1 MMTITTDRTPPAAGA
16 AAPIA
21 ALDRNRSAYAGL
33 ADVLERAGLAEHA
46 LYLNWGYQ
54 PVDGQPDWAARE
66 LPPGELGRMQARL
79 VLEVLGDTPLDGRR
93 VLDVGC
99 GRGGALA
106 LMGRLHAPAALA
118 GADISAA
125 NIAYCRKRHTHPR
138 LRFQIADACRLPY
151 PDSSMDV
158 VFNLES
164 SGAYPDIGAFFHHVH
179 RILRVGGRFCLADV
193 FDADSV
199 AWVRAALEQ
208 AGFTL
213 ERERSIPAQVRAARE
228 RASPGIWRRLDTALT
243 ALDAPGLRRE
253 LERYLA
259 APSSGLF
266 QALEDGRVDYRLFH
280 WRKTRPAAGR
290 IDADVI
296 ARLATRSARLDAAL
310 QDRAPSA
317 AAPQSPAPGPA
328 NASASAWFPFTAPDA
343 QAGFNVFALP
353 YAGGGASVYRAW
365 TLPRR
370 PGAAPWQLCPVQLPG
385 RESRFGE
392 PLIDDMATLADRLA
406 DAIGPY
412 AHRPWALLGCS
423 LGCKI
428 AFEVARRFAR
438 QGRPPALLF
447 LMACPAPGLPLG
459 RRISTRAEADFARE
473 VCHLGGTPPEVL
485 ADAEMM
491 RTLMPILRN
500 DSALAEHY
508 VAAEDATVN
517 VPIVMVAA
525 GDDHLVTVEEARRWQ
540 RHAGAGFDWR
550 LVDGGHFFLRQRRR
564 ELTDWLLDALRRGER
579 TLPVQTTTADVP
591 DVPCSTPEQPRDPSR
606 MPAPGASANLVL
618 APGEILVVTAPRSL
632 AARLTPAA
640 LSDDEQRQL
649 ARFAFDADRE
659 RYLAAHWAKRRVL
672 GALLAAAPRSLRFGA
687 EAGGKPYLIGEALH
701 FSLSH
706 SGDRVAVAVCR
717 HAPVGVDIEQA
728 RGIACHASAAR
739 IMHPLD
745 RIAPQCETPEDRFLA
760 AWSLKEAVAKCTG
773 TGLALPFDSL
783 RLAFAGNGRYGCH
796 LGTQA
801 AWEAHHQHEDGVHL
815 AVASA
820 TPWAALRILP
830 LDAALAEG

>member
-1 MMTITTDRTPPAAGA
+1 MTLTTDMTPLTADADAAT
-16 AAPIA
+16 AAPTA
-21 ALDRNRSAYAGL
+21 APDRSRSA
-33 ADVLERAGLAEHA
+33 DAGLAEHA
-46 LYLNWGYQ
+46 PYPNWGYR
-54 PVDGQPDWAARE
+54 PIDGRQDWAARD
-66 LPPGELGRMQARL
+66 LPAGEPGRMQARL

-106 LMGRLHAPAALA
+106 LMGRLYAPAALV

-125 NIAYCRKRHTHPR
+125 NIADCRKRHAHPR
-138 LRFQIADACRLPY
+138 LRVQIADACRLPH
-151 PDSSMDV
+151 PDGSMDV
-158 VFNLES
+158 VFNLGA
-164 SGAYPDIGAFFHHVH
+164 SGAYPDLGAFFLHVH
-179 RILRVGGRFCLADV
+179 RTLKVGGRFCFADV

-199 AWVRAALEQ
+199 APVRTALEQ

-213 ERERSIPAQVRAARE
+213 ERERSVNAQVRAARE
-228 RASPGIWRRLDTALT
+228 LASPGIRRRPDTAL
-243 ALDAPGLRRE
+243 AAPGKPGLRDA
-253 LERYLA
+253 LERCPA

-280 WRKTRPAAGR
+280 WRKTRPGAGR

-310 QDRAPSA
+310 HGGASSP
-317 AAPQSPAPGPA
+317 AAPLSATPARTDA
-328 NASASAWFPFTAPDA
+328 AASAWFPLNAPDA

-365 TLPRR
+365 TLPRH

-385 RESRFGE
+385 RESRFSE
-392 PLIDDMATLADRLA
+392 PMVADMATLVDRIA

-428 AFEVARRFAR
+428 AFEVARRFER
-438 QGRPPALLF
+438 QGCPPALLF
-447 LMACPAPGLPLG
+447 LMACPAPSLPLG
-459 RRISTRAEADFARE
+459 RRISTCAEADFARE
-473 VCHLGGTPPEVL
+473 VRHLGGTPPEVL

-491 RTLMPILRN
+491 RTIMPILRN

-508 VAAEDATVN
+508 VAAADATVN

-550 LVDGGHFFLRQRRR
+550 LVDGGHFFLRQRRG
-564 ELTDWLLDALRRGER
+564 ELTDWLLDALRRRER
-579 TLPVQTTTADVP
+579 TIQADTVAIGVP
-591 DVPCSTPEQPRDPSR
+591 DVRHSAPAQARAQSRTPDHG
-606 MPAPGASANLVL
+606 APDDLML
-618 APGEILVVTAPRSL
+618 APGEILVVTAPRHL
-632 AARLTPAA
+632 AARLTPAV
-640 LSDDEQRQL
+640 LSDDEQQQL

-659 RYLAAHWAKRRVL
+659 RYLTAHWAKRKAL
-672 GALLAAAPRSLRFGA
+672 GTLLKAEPRSLRFGA
-687 EAGGKPYLIGEALH
+687 RAGGKPYLIGEALH

-706 SGDRVAVAVCR
+706 SGDWIAVAVCR
-717 HAPVGVDIEQA
+717 HAHVGVDIEQA
-728 RGIACHASAAR
+728 RGVACHASAAR
-739 IMHPLD
+739 VMHPLD
-745 RIAPQCETPEDRFLA
+745 QISPQCETPEDRFLA
-760 AWSLKEAVAKCTG
+760 AWSLKEAVAKCAG
-773 TGLALPFDSL
+773 AGLVLPFGSL
-783 RLAFAGNGRYGCH
+783 CLSFGGNGRYACR

-801 AWEAHHQHEDGVHL
+801 AWQAHHRHRAGVHL
-815 AVASA
+815 AVASTA
-820 TPWAALRILP
+820 PWETLRIVP
-830 LDAALAEG
+830 LDAAVAEG

>member
-1 MMTITTDRTPPAAGA
+1 M
-16 AAPIA
+16 
-21 ALDRNRSAYAGL
+21 
-33 ADVLERAGLAEHA
+33 LERAGLAEHA
-46 LYLNWGYQ
+46 LYLNWGYR

-151 PDSSMDV
+151 PDGSMDV

-280 WRKTRPAAGR
+280 WRKTRPTAGR

-328 NASASAWFPFTAPDA
+328 DASASAWFPFTAPDA

-365 TLPRR
+365 TLLRR

-392 PLIDDMATLADRLA
+392 PMIDDMATLADRLA

-550 LVDGGHFFLRQRRR
+550 LVDGGHFSC
-564 ELTDWLLDALRRGER
+564 G
-579 TLPVQTTTADVP
+579 
-591 DVPCSTPEQPRDPSR
+591 
-606 MPAPGASANLVL
+606 
-618 APGEILVVTAPRSL
+618 
-632 AARLTPAA
+632 
-640 LSDDEQRQL
+640 
-649 ARFAFDADRE
+649 
-659 RYLAAHWAKRRVL
+659 
-672 GALLAAAPRSLRFGA
+672 
-687 EAGGKPYLIGEALH
+687 
-701 FSLSH
+701 
-706 SGDRVAVAVCR
+706 SG
-717 HAPVGVDIEQA
+717 
-728 RGIACHASAAR
+728 
-739 IMHPLD
+739 
-745 RIAPQCETPEDRFLA
+745 
-760 AWSLKEAVAKCTG
+760 
-773 TGLALPFDSL
+773 
-783 RLAFAGNGRYGCH
+783 AGN
-796 LGTQA
+796 
-801 AWEAHHQHEDGVHL
+801 
-815 AVASA
+815 
-820 TPWAALRILP
+820 
-830 LDAALAEG
+830 